1 MSIHY
6 LYTLLISH
14 ENIVFVLFM
23 SVVEI
28 AYIFINSLDEVEV
41 LEEDNCFIEIL
52 LKRSEDIKANLIDY
66 FKGPAHE
73 SRTYWR
79 LYSHES
85 YDVWSDLDI
94 LPDNV
99 FKNRFRLSRTQF
111 GILLD
116 LLTEKYQKQTLI

>member
-1 MSIHY
+1 MNDNITTSVLLTVLQTSIQQCDY
-6 LYTLLISH
+6 LKR
-14 ENIVFVLFM
+14 VM
-23 SVVEI
+23 
-28 AYIFINSLDEVEV
+28 
-41 LEEDNCFIEIL
+41 EEDNCFIEIL

-73 SRTYWR
+73 SKTYWR

-85 YDVWSDLDI
+85 YDVWSDLDT

-111 GILLD
+111 GIL
-116 LLTEKYQKQTLI
+116 